1 MLKRLLHGLLGDR
14 KTRAIQK
21 IQPIVDAI
29 SAIYPTLE
37 SLSDDELREQVQEIR
52 RSIQAEL
59 APMEEALA
67 ADEEAYQ
74 QEPEESAR
82 QTIGNRIDRQREDL
96 KLRKQQVLDDALPEV
111 FAIVKDT
118 CRRLLGY
125 TYSVRGNEETWNMV
139 PFDVQLIGGIVLHQ
153 GKIAEMA
160 TGEGKT
166 LVATMPLFLNA
177 LLGKGC
183 HLITVNDYL
192 AQRDAEW
199 MMPIFTFHGLTVGI
213 NIGGMTPPQKK
224 EAYDC
229 DITYG
234 TNSEF
239 GFDYLRDNMTVQVD
253 NLVQRK
259 HQFTIIDEVDSVL
272 IDEARTP
279 LIISG
284 PVKESTNFYDELKPI
299 IRRLVASQEMLV
311 KRFITDI
318 RSLQSQDE
326 VNGLELGTLLL
337 KVSRAQPKN
346 RSFMKMM
353 KDSELKKLM
362 LDTEAYY
369 MREKKLH
376 TVDEELFFVVEEK
389 QNSVELTDK
398 GNDFVAQKDPSLF
411 ILEQLDEIIRR
422 IDEDESLSFDEK
434 ASKKEEATTAYF
446 DKNEKL
452 HNIKQLLKAYTLFVK
467 DVEYVVVDNKV
478 MIVDEFTGR
487 MMPGRR
493 FSDGLHQALEAKENV
508 KIEDASQTLATITL
522 QNYFRMYEK
531 LAGMTGTA
539 VTEEAE
545 FLEIYKLPVIEIPT
559 NLPISRIDHNDL
571 IYLTKNDKYKAIID
585 EIVYWHE
592 LGKPVLVGTVSVEV
606 SETLGRLLRRRGI
619 KHNVLNAKYHE
630 SEAEII
636 MRAGE
641 AGAVTIATNM
651 AGRGTD
657 IKLGA
662 TVVTQSKESYLA
674 CQKGISEEL
683 PYGEPRDGLHVIG
696 TERHESRRIDRQLRG
711 RSGRQGDP
719 GTSRFYLSLEDD
731 LMRLFGSERIAPMM
745 TRLGFTE
752 GEPITHPWMTKA
764 VERAQ
769 KRVESYNFE
778 IRKQLLKYD
787 EVMNQQREVIYK
799 YRRNVLHGY
808 DLKFEIIDMIKDSM
822 ENLIYDFIG
831 DEIYPEDW
839 PVDELLSWIRNNMN
853 VAIDLDAIYN
863 DHLQP
868 DVLVLNIQEA
878 VEKAYASREKEM
890 GEPEMR
896 ELERRVLL
904 QVVDEL
910 WRDHLHEMD
919 LLKEGIGLRA
929 YGQKDPLIEYK
940 RESFE
945 LFQKLIE
952 NINRE
957 VMRKVFTHY
966 IVSPQNMQEVMARIN
981 LNHSETSAF
990 SKMGAQP
997 RQKQLP
1003 NTGNQPPK
1011 ITPRHVDIKVGR
1023 NDPCPCGSGKK
1034 YKKCCGRIKSE

>member
-1 MLKRLLHGLLGDR
+1 MMKKLLHGLFGDR
-14 KTRAIQK
+14 KTREINK
-21 IQPIVDAI
+21 IQPILEAI
-29 SAIYPTLE
+29 AAIFP
-37 SLSDDELREQVQEIR
+37 SLQAKSDDELRARVQEIR
-52 RSIQAEL
+52 AEIRATLEPLEAEL
-59 APMEEALA
+59 AREEA
-67 ADEEAYQ
+67 AYQ
-74 QEPEESAR
+74 AEPDENAR
-82 QTIGNRIDRQREDL
+82 QNIGNRIDRLRESL
-96 KLRKQQVLDDALPEV
+96 KEKNQAVLDDHLPEV

-118 CRRLLGY
+118 CRRLVGHEY
-125 TYSVRGNEETWNMV
+125 EVRGNKETWNMV
-139 PFDVQLIGGIVLHQ
+139 PFDVQLIGGIELHQ

-166 LVATMPLFLNA
+166 LVATMPLFLNS

-199 MMPIFTFHGLTVGI
+199 MYPIFEFHGITVGV
-213 NIGGMTPPQKK
+213 NIGGMNPQQKK
-224 EAYDC
+224 EAYAC

-239 GFDYLRDNMTVQVD
+239 GFDYLRDNMTVRVD

-284 PVKESTNFYDELKPI
+284 PVKESKNFYKEIKPV
-299 IRRLVASQEMLV
+299 IRNIVQSQEMLV
-311 KRFITDI
+311 KRYISEI
-318 RSLQSQDE
+318 RKLQSQE
-326 VNGLELGTLLL
+326 EPNGLELGTLLL
-337 KVSRAQPKN
+337 KVHRASPKN
-346 RSFMKMM
+346 RSYMKMM
-353 KDSELKKLM
+353 KESELKKLM
-362 LDTEAYY
+362 LDTEAYFL
-369 MREKKLH
+369 REKKLH

-398 GNDFVAQKDPSLF
+398 GNDYVAQKEPTLF
-411 ILEQLDEIIRR
+411 IVEQLDDILGR
-422 IDEDESLSFDEK
+422 IDDDESLSFEQK
-434 ASKKEEATTAYF
+434 ASRKEEATTGYF

-452 HNIKQLLKAYTLFVK
+452 HNIKQLLKAYTLFEK

-508 KIEDASQTLATITL
+508 TIEEASQTLATITL

-539 VTEEAE
+539 ITEEAE
-545 FLEIYKLPVIEIPT
+545 FLEIYKLPVVEIPT
-559 NLPISRIDHNDL
+559 NVPISRIDHNDI

-585 EIVYWHE
+585 EIAYWHE
-592 LGKPVLVGTVSVEV
+592 KGKPVLVGTVSVEV
-606 SETLGRLLRRRGI
+606 SETLSRLLRRNSI

-641 AGAVTIATNM
+641 PGAVTIATNM

-657 IKLGA
+657 IKLGSS
-662 TVVTQSKESYLA
+662 VVTQSKERYLE
-674 CQKGISEEL
+674 CSSSITDQQ
-683 PYGEPRDGLHVIG
+683 PYGLPLDGLHVIG

-711 RSGRQGDP
+711 RAGRQGDP

-745 TRLGFTE
+745 MKLGYTE
-752 GEPITHPWMTKA
+752 GESITHPWMTKA
-764 VERAQ
+764 VEKAQ

-808 DLKFEIIDMIKDSM
+808 DLKFEIIEMMKDAL
-822 ENLIYDFIG
+822 EELVYEFIG
-831 DEIYPEDW
+831 ESTYQEEW
-839 PVDELLSWIRNNMN
+839 PIDDLLGWFRTNLNIQI
-853 VAIDLDAIYN
+853 AKDAVFN
-863 DHLQP
+863 DHLKP
-868 DVLVLNIQEA
+868 DVLVLNVQDA
-878 VEKAYASREKEM
+878 VLDAYAAREQQM
-890 GEPEMR
+890 GTEEMR

-904 QVVDEL
+904 HVVDEL

-952 NINRE
+952 TINRD

-966 IVSPQNMQEVMARIN
+966 IISPKNMQDVMSRIN
-981 LNHSETSAF
+981 TNHAETSAF
-990 SKMGAQP
+990 SQAQAQP
-997 RQKQLP
+997 RPTEPPASGPQR
-1003 NTGNQPPK
+1003 PK
-1011 ITPRHVDIKVGR
+1011 IEPRHVDMKVGR
-1023 NDPCPCGSGKK
+1023 NDLCPCGSGKK
-1034 YKKCCGRIKSE
+1034 YKKCCGKIENA